1 MKNTEKSILEA
12 IKEMDNF
19 ELIEIHNQYCE
30 NINYMD
36 NQIFVNDEEFFEV
49 YFNGRINELIRA
61 MYYGNFNPNE
71 EFIKFDGYANL
82 ETFDNVEN
90 EIDIEAIAENIFETE
105 AQNYYSID
113 LEEDE
118 E

>member
-1 MKNTEKSILEA
+1 MKNSEEAILEA
-12 IKEMDNF
+12 IKEMDNH

-36 NQIFVNDEEFFEV
+36 DQIYYNDEEFFEI
-49 YFNGRINELIRA
+49 YFDGRTQELIRA
-61 MYYGNFNPNE
+61 IFYGDFNPND
-71 EFIKFDGYANL
+71 EFIKFNGYANL
-82 ETFDNVEN
+82 DTFNNVE
-90 EIDIEAIAENIFETE
+90 IDKEAIAENIFETE